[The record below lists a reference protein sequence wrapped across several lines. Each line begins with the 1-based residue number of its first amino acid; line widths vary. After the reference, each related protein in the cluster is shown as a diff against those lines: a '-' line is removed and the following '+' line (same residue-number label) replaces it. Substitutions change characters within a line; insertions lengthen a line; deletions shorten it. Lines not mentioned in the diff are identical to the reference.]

1 MSHRDQ
7 EYDQDGFNILFNM
20 QENHFWY
27 RGRHRFLLSA
37 LNRYMSSKENMSAID
52 LGGGVG
58 GWVRYLADYRPDLFR
73 TVALADCLKLPYNG
87 HECLAFQL

>member
-1 MSHRDQ
+1 MGSSYTLDKNGIYRPKIEVSHRDQ

-37 LNRYMSSKENMSAID
+37 LNRYMSSKKKTCQQSILEEV
-52 LGGGVG
+52 L
-58 GWVRYLADYRPDLFR
+58 
-73 TVALADCLKLPYNG
+73 VAGFDI
-87 HECLAFQL
+87 